1 MVQTARYRSLK
12 GCTQACMTIRLI
24 GNDTI
29 KQEWLMYQDGK
40 PEEST
45 TFSSKG

>member
-1 MVQTARYRSLK
+1 
-12 GCTQACMTIRLI
+12 MTVGLI

-29 KQEWLMYQDGK
+29 EQEWLMYQDGK